1 MKSIFEEAICQLCLQ
16 VDVKLFKISDVQHV
30 FIESILKL
38 NDIHYV
44 PSENLSVC
52 PICMALLVK
61 TFNFVQTVWKAQE
74 IVYDFLQSVN
84 MITKSSLRLL
94 DRHKIGLNPVKL
106 KSKAITITKVVYDVC
121 NSENIDI
128 LNTLDVDPKEHHS
141 ISRNTNKSLLSVVI
155 SGNKEGVVEQ
165 NEGEELVAICPVDR
179 SDTTSS
185 PLIPVINSNSHT
197 FDLRATECASLKE
210 CNEAPVDITN
220 EDSSNITKETALPVI
235 KPNTIS
241 IDLGESLNECNGASI
256 SKNHEDDGDD
266 TKYSFSPI
274 KSNLEVVST
283 IKCESLIENCEESAG
298 INQGDDSNDS
308 LIPVELKLVTIDL
321 AVEEYDSLIESNKAA
336 TGVSHE
342 DDGNDTN
349 DPLLSVIK
357 SNPVSLDI
365 DNYPNT
371 TQIRFQKKKKATI
384 KKKKKKI
391 DIEFEPE
398 SPSEDEKKQL
408 EKDGNYMPSEDST
421 SHSEDSA
428 YDDFDDNGKKIAKPR
443 HGLAYPRQC
452 DNCNYEVP
460 RHYEH
465 FRHYIFMHPNIPY
478 PYGEKKEYACSVCG
492 KMTTRAKINSH
503 ELSHI
508 NQNLQCPKCPKK
520 FKNNQNLYSHMISTH
535 AKQKVICDYCSKAFN
550 TKGDLRRHLRIHTG
564 TKPFKCH
571 ICDAA
576 FAHSGNRI
584 VHIRSAHQNIKYVPK
599 KKVKKDQKA
608 KSKNKHSTYDSNE
621 SSDEG
626 TLVKRRKRSKPTSKS
641 RKRKNNV
648 ESKKKLKPIKKMS
661 VAAKENIQNK
671 DTNSE
676 SEDELLSDIKLRKTF
691 NE

>member
-1 MKSIFEEAICQLCLQ
+1 
-16 VDVKLFKISDVQHV
+16 
-30 FIESILKL
+30 
-38 NDIHYV
+38 
-44 PSENLSVC
+44 
-52 PICMALLVK
+52 
-61 TFNFVQTVWKAQE
+61 
-74 IVYDFLQSVN
+74 

-128 LNTLDVDPKEHHS
+128 NNTLDVDPEEHHS
-141 ISRNTNKSLLSVVI
+141 ISRNTNKSLLSVVV
-155 SGNKEGVVEQ
+155 SGNKEGVLEQ
-165 NEGEELVAICPVDR
+165 NEGEELVAICPVDH

-210 CNEAPVDITN
+210 YNEALVDITN
-220 EDSSNITKETALPVI
+220 EDSSNIKKETALPVI

-241 IDLGESLNECNGASI
+241 IDLGVSLNECNGASI

-298 INQGDDSNDS
+298 ISQGDDSNDS
-308 LIPVELKLVTIDL
+308 LVPVELKPVTIDL
-321 AVEEYDSLIESNKAA
+321 AVEEHSLNESNKAP

-342 DDGNDTN
+342 DVGNDTN

-365 DNYPNT
+365 VNYPNT
-371 TQIRFQKKKKATI
+371 TQIRFQKKKKVPI
-384 KKKKKKI
+384 KKKRKKI

-465 FRHYIFMHPNIPY
+465 FRHYIFMHPDIPY

-492 KMTTRAKINSH
+492 KMM
-503 ELSHI
+503 
-508 NQNLQCPKCPKK
+508 CPKCPKK
-520 FKNNQNLYSHMISTH
+520 FKNNQNLYIHMSRTH

-550 TKGDLRRHLRIHTG
+550 TKSDLRRHLRTHTG

-584 VHIRSAHQNIKYVPK
+584 VHIRSTHQNIKYVPK

-608 KSKNKHSTYDSNE
+608 KS
-621 SSDEG
+621 SDEE
-626 TLVKRRKRSKPTSKS
+626 TLVKRKKRTKPTSKS

-648 ESKKKLKPIKKMS
+648 ESNKKLKPIKKKKMA

-671 DTNSE
+671 DTDSE
-676 SEDELLSDIKLRKTF
+676 SEDELLSDIKLRKT
-691 NE
+691 

>member
-1 MKSIFEEAICQLCLQ
+1 
-16 VDVKLFKISDVQHV
+16 
-30 FIESILKL
+30 
-38 NDIHYV
+38 
-44 PSENLSVC
+44 
-52 PICMALLVK
+52 MALLVK

-74 IVYDFLQSVN
+74 IVYDFLQNVN

-106 KSKAITITKVVYDVC
+106 KSKAITIIKVVYDVS
-121 NSENIDI
+121 NSGNIDI
-128 LNTLDVDPKEHHS
+128 NNTLDVNPEEHHS
-141 ISRNTNKSLLSVVI
+141 ISRNTNKSLFSVVV
-155 SGNKEGVVEQ
+155 SGNKEGVLEQ

-179 SDTTSS
+179 CHTTSS
-185 PLIPVINSNSHT
+185 PLISVINSNSHT

-210 CNEAPVDITN
+210 CNKAPVDITN
-220 EDSSNITKETALPVI
+220 EDSSNITKVTSLPII

-266 TKYSFSPI
+266 TKYSLSPI
-274 KSNLEVVST
+274 NSNLEVVST
-283 IKCESLIENCEESAG
+283 IKCESLIKNCEESAG
-298 INQGDDSNDS
+298 ISKGDDSNDS

-321 AVEEYDSLIESNKAA
+321 GVEEYDSLNQSNKAP

-342 DDGNDTN
+342 DVGNDTN

-357 SNPVSLDI
+357 SNPLDI

-371 TQIRFQKKKKATI
+371 TQIRFQKKKKVTI
-384 KKKKKKI
+384 KKKRKKI
-391 DIEFEPE
+391 DIDFEPE
-398 SPSEDEKKQL
+398 TPSEDEKKQL

-465 FRHYIFMHPNIPY
+465 FRHYIFMHPDIPY

-492 KMTTRAKINSH
+492 KMMTRAKINSH

-520 FKNNQNLYSHMISTH
+520 FKNNQNLYIHMSRTH

-550 TKGDLRRHLRIHTG
+550 TKSDLRRHLRTHTG

-584 VHIRSAHQNIKYVPK
+584 VHIRSTHQNIKYIPK

-608 KSKNKHSTYDSNE
+608 KSKNKHSKYDSNE

-626 TLVKRRKRSKPTSKS
+626 TLIKRKKRTKPTSKS

-648 ESKKKLKPIKKMS
+648 ESNKKLKPIKKKKMA

-671 DTNSE
+671 DTDSE

>member
-1 MKSIFEEAICQLCLQ
+1 MNVTFIYQKWFVLAMKSIFEEAICQLCLQ

-128 LNTLDVDPKEHHS
+128 NNTLDVDPEEHHS

-210 CNEAPVDITN
+210 CNEAPVDITS
-220 EDSSNITKETALPVI
+220 EDSSNITKESALPVI

-371 TQIRFQKKKKATI
+371 TQIRFQKKTKATI

-492 KMTTRAKINSH
+492 KMT
-503 ELSHI
+503 
-508 NQNLQCPKCPKK
+508 
-520 FKNNQNLYSHMISTH
+520 
-535 AKQKVICDYCSKAFN
+535 
-550 TKGDLRRHLRIHTG
+550 IHTG

>member
-1 MKSIFEEAICQLCLQ
+1 MKSVFEEAICQLCLQ

-38 NDIHYV
+38 NDIHY
-44 PSENLSVC
+44 
-52 PICMALLVK
+52 
-61 TFNFVQTVWKAQE
+61 
-74 IVYDFLQSVN
+74 
-84 MITKSSLRLL
+84 ITKSSLRLL

-128 LNTLDVDPKEHHS
+128 NNTLDVDPEEHNS
-141 ISRNTNKSLLSVVI
+141 INRNTNKSLLSVVI
-155 SGNKEGVVEQ
+155 SGNKEGVVKQ
-165 NEGEELVAICPVDR
+165 NEGEELVAICPVDHCH
-179 SDTTSS
+179 TTSS

-220 EDSSNITKETALPVI
+220 EDSSNITKDTSLPII
-235 KPNTIS
+235 KRNTIS

-256 SKNHEDDGDD
+256 SKDDGDD

-283 IKCESLIENCEESAG
+283 IKCESLIENREESAG
-298 INQGDDSNDS
+298 ISQGDDSNDS

-321 AVEEYDSLIESNKAA
+321 GVEEHSLNESNKAP

-371 TQIRFQKKKKATI
+371 TQIRFQKKKVTI

-465 FRHYIFMHPNIPY
+465 FRHYIFMHPDIPY
-478 PYGEKKEYACSVCG
+478 PYGEKKEYTCSVCG

-520 FKNNQNLYSHMISTH
+520 FKNNQNLYNHMSRTH

-550 TKGDLRRHLRIHTG
+550 TKGDLRRHLRTHTG

-584 VHIRSAHQNIKYVPK
+584 VHIRSTHQNIKYVPK
-599 KKVKKDQKA
+599 KKVKRDQKA

-626 TLVKRRKRSKPTSKS
+626 TLVKRKKRTKPTSKS

-648 ESKKKLKPIKKMS
+648 VSNKKLKPIKKKKMS
-661 VAAKENIQNK
+661 VVAKENIQNK
-671 DTNSE
+671 DTDSE